1 MSIRTPAPVVRADGP
16 ICKAVFEPPDW
27 VCPECDDR
35 GGRIRRDEAGYE
47 VFGPCACLKAR
58 RRLEMFN
65 AANIGRRF
73 VEATLGTYKPRTKIQ
88 GAAQMRA
95 EEFALQYPAVE
106 RGLIFYGPVGTGK
119 THLVVAIFRELT
131 LRKGVGCR
139 FIDYGNLLQD
149 LRRSYADRK
158 GDGYLM
164 TPLVDV
170 ELLVI
175 DELGKGRGTEW
186 EETVLDDLIS
196 RRYNA
201 GRTTLCTTNYDP
213 TQSALQQEV
222 GPNQAFTGR
231 ALAAAG
237 TALPS
242 LSDRIGERIYSRLC
256 AMADVVEVDGADFRR
271 GHQAGA
277 AAPRGRRA

>member
-1 MSIRTPAPVVRADGP
+1 MLRTPAPVVRADGP
-16 ICKAVFEPPDW
+16 ICKAVFDPPDW
-27 VCPECDDR
+27 ICPECDDR
-35 GGRIRRDEAGYE
+35 GGRIARDESGYE
-47 VFGPCACLKAR
+47 VFGPCSCLKAR

-73 VEATLGTYKPRTKIQ
+73 VDSTLGTYKPRTQKQ
-88 GAAQMRA
+88 AAAQLKA
-95 EEFALQYPAVE
+95 EHFALQYPAVE
-106 RGLIFYGPVGTGK
+106 HGLCFYGPVGTGK
-119 THLVVAIFRELT
+119 THLMVAIFRELT

-164 TPLVDV
+164 MPLVDV

-201 GRTTLCTTNYDP
+201 GRTTLCTTNFDP
-213 TQSALQQEV
+213 TLAPLETEA
-222 GPNQAFTGR
+222 GPNQSFTGR
-231 ALAAAG
+231 ELRAAG
-237 TALPS
+237 TRLPS
-242 LSDRIGERIYSRLC
+242 LSERIGERIYSRLC
-256 AMADVVEVDGADFRR
+256 AMTEFVEVDGGDYRR
-271 GHQAGA
+271 GQPAGPP
-277 AAPRGRRA
+277 PRHRTS

>member
-16 ICKAVFEPPDW
+16 ICQAVFEPADW
-27 VCPECDDR
+27 ICPECGDR
-35 GGRIRRDEAGYE
+35 GGQVTRDEFGYE
-47 VFGPCACLKAR
+47 VFAACPCLKAR
-58 RRLEMFN
+58 RRLDMFN
-65 AANIGRRF
+65 AANIGKRF
-73 VEATLGTYKPRTKIQ
+73 LNSTLGTYKPKTTVQR
-88 GAAQMRA
+88 AAQMRA

-106 RGLIFYGPVGTGK
+106 HGLTFYGPVGTGK
-119 THLVVAIFRELT
+119 THLVVAIFRHLT

-149 LRRSYADRK
+149 LRRSYSNRK

-164 TPLVDV
+164 MPLVDV

-201 GRTTLCTTNYDP
+201 GRTTLCTTNFDP
-213 TQSALQQEV
+213 LREPLEV
-222 GPNQAFTGR
+222 EAGPNQEFTKR

-237 TALPS
+237 QALPS
-242 LSDRIGERIYSRLC
+242 LSQRIGERIYSRLC
-256 AMADVVEVDGADFRR
+256 AMTEFVEVDGGDFRQGQR
-271 GHQAGA
+271 PGPAG
-277 AAPRGRRA
+277 RNRNR

>member
-1 MSIRTPAPVVRADGP
+1 MSLRTPAPLVRADGP
-16 ICKAVFEPPDW
+16 ICQAVFDPPDW
-27 VCPECDDR
+27 ICPECHDR
-35 GGRIRRDEAGYE
+35 GGRISRDEGGYE
-47 VFGPCACLKAR
+47 VFSACSCLKAR

-65 AANIGRRF
+65 SANIGKRF
-73 VEATLGTYKPRTKIQ
+73 VNATLGTYKPKTKIQ
-88 GAAQMRA
+88 AAAQMKA
-95 EEFALQYPAVE
+95 EQFALQYPSVE
-106 RGLIFYGPVGTGK
+106 HGLLFYGPVGTGK

-149 LRRSYADRK
+149 LRRSYADKR

-164 TPLVDV
+164 MPLVNV

-201 GRTTLCTTNYDP
+201 GRTTLCTTNFDP
-213 TQSALQQEV
+213 TLTPLEQEPS
-222 GPNQAFTGR
+222 PNQSFTGR
-231 ALAAAG
+231 ELRAAG
-237 TALPS
+237 TRLPS
-242 LSDRIGERIYSRLC
+242 LSERIGERIYSRLC
-256 AMADVVEVDGADFRR
+256 AMAEFVEVDGGDYRR
-271 GHQAGA
+271 GQQAGA
-277 AAPRGRRA
+277 GPRNRR